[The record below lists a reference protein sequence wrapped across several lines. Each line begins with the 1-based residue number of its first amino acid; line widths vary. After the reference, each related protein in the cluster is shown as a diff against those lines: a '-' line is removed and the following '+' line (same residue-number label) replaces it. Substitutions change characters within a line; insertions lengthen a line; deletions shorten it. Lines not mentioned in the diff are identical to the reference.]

1 VETLTLKYRD
11 HVISVEKK
19 ILSSFPPVM
28 STAVASSLSVLRECC
43 LTCLAFGDGGPS
55 VSCLHDMS
63 SIAIVHYKC
72 KFKLKKK
79 NSIFWNVIVYSNRTH
94 FNVYIHQKSKKLAA

>member
-63 SIAIVHYKC
+63 SIAIVAYVEGDEVVRC
-72 KFKLKKK
+72 QALWGFL
-79 NSIFWNVIVYSNRTH
+79 NVM
-94 FNVYIHQKSKKLAA
+94 